1 MASLLDLRRRIRATE
16 STQQL
21 TKAMHTVAA
30 SKLRKAQD
38 RIIGAR
44 PFAQLMQKVLSHL
57 SSATE
62 TTADPLLA
70 SPIVPDAPVLLIVVT
85 ADKGLCGSFNSSLLR
100 KAHSFLEDSDV
111 DVILG
116 LVGRRGR
123 DHFARRRT
131 EILFER
137 VNFFNS
143 LSPSDAQE
151 MARVAIERYASGKVS
166 GVSIIY
172 NEFKNVIQQEV
183 VVEQLLPIPE
193 PEGNADELS
202 ADYLYEP
209 DPQVILSD
217 LVPRHIETQLFRV
230 LLESDAAFLAAQMTA
245 MDAASKNAGEM
256 IDELTLHMNKLRQ
269 AAITRELI
277 EVVSGAD
284 AL

>member
-1 MASLLDLRRRIRATE
+1 
-16 STQQL
+16 
-21 TKAMHTVAA
+21 
-30 SKLRKAQD
+30 
-38 RIIGAR
+38 
-44 PFAQLMQKVLSHL
+44 
-57 SSATE
+57 
-62 TTADPLLA
+62 
-70 SPIVPDAPVLLIVVT
+70 
-85 ADKGLCGSFNSSLLR
+85 
-100 KAHSFLEDSDV
+100 
-111 DVILG
+111 
-116 LVGRRGR
+116 
-123 DHFARRRT
+123 
-131 EILFER
+131 
-137 VNFFNS
+137 
-143 LSPSDAQE
+143 
-151 MARVAIERYASGKVS
+151 MARVAIEHYASGKVS

-256 IDELTLHMNKLRQ
+256 IDELTLRMNKLRQ